1 MTEETSPH
9 PADDCPF
16 EPDILVSVA
25 REQVEVALNRT
36 ISIEHW
42 DMACDVLHEQVD
54 NHGEDFGLRR
64 LIIADMASLLDAI
77 ERDDMADPGE
87 PPDIG
92 EPEPMAD
99 EVQDA
104 LRRLREN
111 ANSAAG

>member
-16 EPDILVSVA
+16 EPDVLVSVA

-77 ERDDMADPGE
+77 ERDDVTNPGE
-87 PPDIG
+87 PPG
-92 EPEPMAD
+92 RWRA
-99 EVQDA
+99 
-104 LRRLREN
+104 R
-111 ANSAAG
+111 ANVR